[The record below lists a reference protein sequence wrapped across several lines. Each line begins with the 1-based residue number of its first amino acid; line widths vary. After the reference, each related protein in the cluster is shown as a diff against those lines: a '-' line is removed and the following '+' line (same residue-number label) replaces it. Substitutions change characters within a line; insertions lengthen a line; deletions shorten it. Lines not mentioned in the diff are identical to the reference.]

1 MTAYLTDDAIAP
13 FDVIAACDTFI
24 YFGDL
29 RQVVVPAAK
38 RLTSGGLLAFTV
50 ESGETY
56 PLRLTDSGRFAHH
69 RRHLVETAAD
79 AQLSVVA
86 IDERVLRYEYGA
98 PVSGFV
104 AVLRDARA

>member
-69 RRHLVETAAD
+69 RRQILHKCFDRE
-79 AQLSVVA
+79 
-86 IDERVLRYEYGA
+86 
-98 PVSGFV
+98 
-104 AVLRDARA
+104 